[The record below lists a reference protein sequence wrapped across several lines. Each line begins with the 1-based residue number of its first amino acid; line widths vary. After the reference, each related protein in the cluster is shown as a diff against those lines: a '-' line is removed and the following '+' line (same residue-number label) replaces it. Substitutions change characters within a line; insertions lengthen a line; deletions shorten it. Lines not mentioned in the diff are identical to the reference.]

1 MAKSFSKEKQHTHV
15 DQQAAYVSYIIDFIL
30 NIFIHE
36 KKEKKNNNWTR
47 TFPRNRYA
55 FWKYNKT
62 HVFDVVDWHVC
73 RINIS
78 HDILSTVNFMPM

>member
-36 KKEKKNNNWTR
+36 KKKRKRIIIERERFRETDMLFGNIIR
-47 TFPRNRYA
+47 RMFSMLSI
-55 FWKYNKT
+55 
-62 HVFDVVDWHVC
+62 DMCVV
-73 RINIS
+73 
-78 HDILSTVNFMPM
+78 